1 MLLSIILTLGL
12 LYIAINTKLEDEK
25 LPTWI
30 LCVGTLVTLASWQ
43 SAIVMVFICTYGLYK
58 GVKSGEIS
66 TLDWIEDLID
76 NV

>member
-12 LYIAINTKLEDEK
+12 LYIAINTKLEGDK
-25 LPTWI
+25 LPTWM
-30 LCVGTLVTLASWQ
+30 LCVGVLITLASWQ
-43 SAIVMVFICTYGLYK
+43 SAIVMAGVCTYGLYK

-66 TLDWIEDLID
+66 TLNWIEDLIN

>member
-12 LYIAINTKLEDEK
+12 LYIAINTKLEGDK
-25 LPTWI
+25 LPTWM
-30 LCVGTLVTLASWQ
+30 LCTGALITLVSWQ
-43 SAIVMVFICTYGLYK
+43 SAIVMVCICMYGLYK

-66 TLDWIEDLID
+66 TLNWIEDLIN